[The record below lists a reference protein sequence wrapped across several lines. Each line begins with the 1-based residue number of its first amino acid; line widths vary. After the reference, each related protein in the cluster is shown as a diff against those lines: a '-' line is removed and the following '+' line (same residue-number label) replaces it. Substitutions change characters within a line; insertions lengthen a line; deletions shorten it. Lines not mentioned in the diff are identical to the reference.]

1 MKPEDF
7 TVHATGPLLEDATVR
22 YIINSKSSSFV
33 VKAFSRGLL
42 SAFGHDPKIAIR
54 EFQGNASFTPNG
66 GALDAARV
74 DIRIQA
80 SSLEVADDVSDKD
93 RQEINHRMHTEVLET
108 DRFPEIVYEC
118 SQCRRQW
125 RRRPL
130 LGGVEWG
137 IDTAWRHQCR
147 CPSRR
152 EWLSRVTLCAL
163 PASSWSVKV
172 SMRLLQVS
180 AAGGAIRVKDE
191 LKCTFDIVARKQE

>member
-1 MKPEDF
+1 M
-7 TVHATGPLLEDATVR
+7 HATGPLLEDATVR

-118 SQCRRQW
+118 SRVNASGGGDRYWAALNGELTLHGVTNVMSVSARVVIEGDSLRASGEFVVRQS
-125 RRRPL
+125 
-130 LGGVEWG
+130 EYG
-137 IDTAWRHQCR
+137 IA
-147 CPSRR
+147 
-152 EWLSRVTLCAL
+152 
-163 PASSWSVKV
+163 
-172 SMRLLQVS
+172 QVS